1 MKKNLVIVLAVG
13 LILLFTL
20 TACGQLGDVSDMGN
34 AFMSA
39 LSTGDNATSYQMLHP
54 DIQQE
59 VGGESGWTE
68 WTAIRNFEKWKFNST
83 SIENDSA
90 QLEGT
95 AELEGVTYDVVLVF
109 DTVNDAWLITGI
121 NFE

>member
-1 MKKNLVIVLAVG
+1 MKKNLVMVLAVG
-13 LILLFTL
+13 LILLFSL

-109 DTVNDAWLITGI
+109 DKVNDAWQITGI

>member
-1 MKKNLVIVLAVG
+1 MGKRFFFVLTTG
-13 LILLFTL
+13 LLLLFSL
-20 TACGQLGDVSDMGN
+20 TACGALGDVSDAGN

-39 LSTGDNATSYQMLHP
+39 LSTGDNTTSYQMLHP

-59 VGGESGWTE
+59 VGGESGWAE

-83 SIENDSA
+83 SVENSTA

-95 AELEGVTYDVVLVF
+95 AELDGVTYNVILVF
-109 DTVNDAWLITGI
+109 DKVNDAWQITGI

>member
-1 MKKNLVIVLAVG
+1 MKKSMLMVLAAG
-13 LILLFTL
+13 LILLFSV
-20 TACGQLGDVSDMGN
+20 TACGQLGDVSDMGK

-59 VGGESGWTE
+59 VGGESGWAE
-68 WTAIRNFEKWKFNST
+68 WTAIRKFEKWNFNSN
-83 SIENDSA
+83 SIENNTA

-109 DTVNDAWLITGI
+109 DKVNDVWLITGI

>member
-20 TACGQLGDVSDMGN
+20 TACGQLGDVSDMGH

-83 SIENDSA
+83 SIENDTA

-95 AELEGVTYDVVLVF
+95 AELEGVTYNVVLVF
-109 DTVNDAWLITGI
+109 DKVNDAWLITGI

>member
-1 MKKNLVIVLAVG
+1 MKKSMVMGLAAVL
-13 LILLFTL
+13 IMLFSL
-20 TACGQLGDVSDMGN
+20 TACGQLGDVTDMGN

-54 DIQQE
+54 DIQEE
-59 VGGESGWTE
+59 VGGESGWAD

-83 SIENDSA
+83 SVENNTA

-95 AELEGVTYDVVLVF
+95 AELEGTTYNVVLVF
-109 DTVNDAWLITGI
+109 DKVNETWQITGI

>member
-20 TACGQLGDVSDMGN
+20 TACGQLGDVSDMGH

-68 WTAIRNFEKWKFNST
+68 WTAIRNFEKWKVNST
-83 SIENDSA
+83 SIENDTA

-95 AELEGVTYDVVLVF
+95 AELEGVTYNVVLVF
-109 DTVNDAWLITGI
+109 DKVNDAWLITGI